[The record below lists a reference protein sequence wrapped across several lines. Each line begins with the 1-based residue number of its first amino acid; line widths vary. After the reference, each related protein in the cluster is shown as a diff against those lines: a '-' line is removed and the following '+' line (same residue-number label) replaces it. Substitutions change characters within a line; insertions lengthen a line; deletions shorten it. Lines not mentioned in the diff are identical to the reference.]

1 LQRSYKEYKDILPA
15 YKQAEAYRADAL
27 EKTEQIKKLQDQLAG
42 AAKTNGVDG
51 VNDAA
56 YWKDKYDNLLSNI

>member
-1 LQRSYKEYKDILPA
+1 MLPA
-15 YKQAEAYRADAL
+15 YKQAEAYRTDAL

-42 AAKTNGVDG
+42 AAKTNGVG
-51 VNDAA
+51 GGNDAA